1 MSGPHWTERPE
12 GGGRFAVWLIR
23 TIALYGG
30 RRVARVILYPITL
43 YFYLRRRPEREA
55 SRAFLT
61 RALGRPARTLDVMR
75 HIHRFAGV
83 ILDRVFL
90 LANGGMN
97 GFDVRVHGLDLLLQ
111 CWRQGRGMFL
121 LGSHVGSFEVL
132 RVLSR
137 ERPEVKVRVVLDK
150 SQTPAITELLHAL
163 DPTIAD
169 TVIDASTGGTH
180 IVLSMKEAAEEGA
193 LVAFLGDRARRGE
206 LTRKAPLFGE
216 PAPLPI
222 APYLI
227 ASALNVPVMLCFGL
241 YRGGNRYDLY
251 FENFAERIEIP
262 RTERSARL
270 DEWLARYAARM
281 EHYARMDPY
290 NWFNFYDFWESDR
303 VGLSPAADGEPRR
316 A

>member
-1 MSGPHWTERPE
+1 MSRPHWTERPE

-43 YFYLRRRPEREA
+43 YFYLRRRHEREA

-61 RALGRPARTLDVMR
+61 RALGRPARTLDVLR

-90 LANGGMN
+90 LANGGTH

-111 CWRQGRGMFL
+111 CWRQGRGLFL

-150 SQTPAITELLHAL
+150 SQTPAVTELLHAL

-206 LTRKAPLFGE
+206 PTRKAPLFGE

-281 EHYARMDPY
+281 EHYARLDPY

-303 VGLSPAADGEPRR
+303 VGLPHAADGEPRR